1 MTPALPE
8 ISNVTI
14 NDADITPPT
23 LSSSTP
29 SDGATAVGVSSN
41 IVLTFSE
48 NIAAG
53 TGNIVISD
61 GASDTRT
68 IPVGDAQISISGA
81 TLTINPTADLNSSTG
96 YYVQVASTAVD
107 DLSSNS
113 YAGISDTTTLNFTTA
128 DVVSP
133 TLSSSTPSDGAT
145 AVGVSSNIVL
155 TFSENIA
162 AGTGNIVISDG
173 ASDTRTIPVG
183 DAQISI
189 SGATL
194 TINPTADLNSS
205 TGYYVQVAST
215 AVDDLSSNS
224 YAGISD
230 TTTLNFTT
238 ADVVSPT
245 LSSSTP
251 SDGATAVGVSSNIVL
266 TFSENIAAGTGNIV
280 ISDQ

>member
-1 MTPALPE
+1 M
-8 ISNVTI
+8 
-14 NDADITPPT
+14 
-23 LSSSTP
+23 
-29 SDGATAVGVSSN
+29 
-41 IVLTFSE
+41 
-48 NIAAG
+48 
-53 TGNIVISD
+53 
-61 GASDTRT
+61 
-68 IPVGDAQISISGA
+68 
-81 TLTINPTADLNSSTG
+81 NSSTG

-280 ISDQ
+280 ISDGASDTRTIPVGDAQISISGATLTINARQLI

>member
-1 MTPALPE
+1 M
-8 ISNVTI
+8 
-14 NDADITPPT
+14 
-23 LSSSTP
+23 
-29 SDGATAVGVSSN
+29 
-41 IVLTFSE
+41 
-48 NIAAG
+48 
-53 TGNIVISD
+53 
-61 GASDTRT
+61 
-68 IPVGDAQISISGA
+68 
-81 TLTINPTADLNSSTG
+81 NSSTG

-189 SGATL
+189 SGAT
-194 TINPTADLNSS
+194 SH
-205 TGYYVQVAST
+205 Y
-215 AVDDLSSNS
+215 
-224 YAGISD
+224 
-230 TTTLNFTT
+230 
-238 ADVVSPT
+238 
-245 LSSSTP
+245 
-251 SDGATAVGVSSNIVL
+251 
-266 TFSENIAAGTGNIV
+266 
-280 ISDQ
+280 